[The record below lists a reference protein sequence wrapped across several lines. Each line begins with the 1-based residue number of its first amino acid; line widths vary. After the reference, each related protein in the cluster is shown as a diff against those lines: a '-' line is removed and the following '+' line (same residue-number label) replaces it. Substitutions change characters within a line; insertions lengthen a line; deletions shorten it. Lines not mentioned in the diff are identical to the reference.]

1 MKEFRRKIGLVIF
14 VLFIS
19 IVNINAQSKAEF
31 CQSFEQHMNE
41 GSRYKSTATCDNDIM
56 VVTLPIQVLANTAGV
71 SVDMYRIGMSG
82 ADYSM
87 NMGKSFV
94 DSLYPI
100 KEALNSSGIYY
111 IVYRVKDVDG
121 SVKSSK
127 KLYIQRYSI

>member
-1 MKEFRRKIGLVIF
+1 
-14 VLFIS
+14 
-19 IVNINAQSKAEF
+19 
-31 CQSFEQHMNE
+31 
-41 GSRYKSTATCDNDIM
+41 
-56 VVTLPIQVLANTAGV
+56 
-71 SVDMYRIGMSG
+71 MSG